1 MTAMKGNV
9 LKSNKTTVRKQK
21 KSASSKTAAMRRE
34 VKRSF
39 AEQVSAFIQRYRPA
53 LKALGSNA

>member
-1 MTAMKGNV
+1 MTVMKGNV

-21 KSASSKTAAMRRE
+21 KSSSSETAVMQRK

-39 AEQVSAFIQRYRPA
+39 AEQVSAFIQRYSPA
-53 LKALGSNA
+53 LKALANE